1 MTKRRRDRFERS
13 KIIIPI
19 LLAGWI
25 PSVLTLIVSYTILRD
40 TLESRILRDRQ
51 TLVQLLGHV
60 VRIDLSRSSEIINY
74 YESLPEVARILSS
87 PNPAPAAQQWV
98 NSAFYSHPNVDGMF
112 LAAPDGSLL
121 GSIPTTPEL
130 VGKDFGANQWRE
142 EAAASDQPIVSS
154 VHPRFS
160 DGRLISDIVAPV
172 RAPDRMVL
180 GFVGDSVLIE
190 RIGKRLS
197 TIEFSDRFV
206 FQVLDQKGAAL
217 FANDFKPNPRATSP
231 ESSEL
236 LKQIRQSKS
245 GHFEFQNNLYS
256 SSHIESTGWVA
267 LVEQPVPVAYKPVHD
282 LLGRMTVLAA
292 WLVVLTAVF
301 AWLGSR
307 FYQRQLESK
316 QQLERQVIFNEK
328 MLANMPG
335 GIALVDPVSGRFL
348 HANDAFARMAE
359 RFGQVP
365 AVRDITEMTCDEVK
379 IAPSGAVERVL
390 NFGTPFQLIEHP
402 LKDMSGVTHFLD
414 INLLRLQGAKETVQG
429 VLYLVDDKTRDVTL
443 RQELI
448 AANAA
453 KDQFLA
459 QLSHEL
465 RSPLTPVIAM
475 VGELEAELPDS
486 EPVKGALEVVRRNV
500 ELEARLIDDLLDIT
514 RISKGK
520 LQLSFEPISI
530 HQILQRAYEI
540 CRNEIE
546 AKNLEVNF
554 ALRAAHPYVEGDP
567 ARLQQVFW
575 NLIKNSVK
583 FTPEKGRIS
592 IETLNPAPNNIEVR
606 VIDTGIGIEPQ
617 AIDKIFDAFEQGQS
631 DITRRFGGLGL
642 GLTIS
647 KTLIDAHGGH
657 IRVQSSGKNQGATFT
672 IELNTV
678 ERPIERDGHGEDLSA
693 DRKPD
698 VAVTSDRRLLLVDD
712 HYDTCLSMK
721 RMLERR
727 GYQITVAHSAE
738 QAVEK
743 VRTQEFDLLISDI
756 GLPDRSGYELMRE
769 LRLNKRLPGI
779 ALSGFGSE
787 QDVNQAREAGFAEHL
802 TKPINFERLEKTIQS
817 LLSSDS

>member
-1 MTKRRRDRFERS
+1 MTKRSRDRFEHS

-60 VRIDLSRSSEIINY
+60 VGTDLSRSSAIINY
-74 YESLPEVARILSS
+74 YETLPEVARILSS
-87 PNPAPAAQQWV
+87 PNPAPVAQQWL
-98 NSAFYSHPNVDGMF
+98 NSAFYSHPNIDGMF
-112 LAAPDGSLL
+112 LAAPDGALL
-121 GSIPTTPEL
+121 ASIPTAPEM
-130 VGKDFGANQWRE
+130 VGKDFGANHWRE
-142 EAAASDQPIVSS
+142 GAAASEQPVVSP

-160 DGRLISDIVAPV
+160 DQRLVTDIVAAV
-172 RAPDRMVL
+172 RASDGAVL
-180 GFVGDSVLIE
+180 GFVGDSVLVE
-190 RIGKRLS
+190 RIGRRLS

-206 FQVLDQKGAAL
+206 FEVLDQNGAAL
-217 FANDFKPNPRATSP
+217 FANDFKPNPRAISP
-231 ESSEL
+231 EGGEL
-236 LKQIRQSKS
+236 LNKIRQSKS
-245 GHFEFQNNLYS
+245 GHFEYQDKLYS
-256 SSHIESTGWVA
+256 FNRIESTGWVA
-267 LVEQPVPVAYKPVHD
+267 LVEQPLAVAYKPVHD

-292 WLVVLTAVF
+292 WLVGLTAVF

-316 QQLERQVIFNEK
+316 QRLEREVIFNEK

-335 GIALVDPVSGRFL
+335 GIALVDPVSRRFL

-359 RFGQVP
+359 RFGDLP
-365 AVRDITEMTCDEVK
+365 PGREITDVVCDDVT
-379 IAPSGAVERVL
+379 IAPPGAVERVL
-390 NFGTPFQLIEHP
+390 RFGTPFQLIEQP
-402 LKDMSGVTHFLD
+402 LKDKSGVTHFLD
-414 INLLRLQGAKETVQG
+414 VNLLRLQGAQETVQG
-429 VLYLVDDKTRDVTL
+429 VLYLVEDKTRDVTL

-486 EPVKGALEVVRRNV
+486 KPVTEALEVVRRNV
-500 ELEARLIDDLLDIT
+500 ELEARLIDDLLDVT

-520 LQLSFEPISI
+520 LQLSFEPICV

-546 AKNLEVNF
+546 AKNLEVIF
-554 ALRAAHPYVEGDP
+554 RLRAAHTYVNSDS
-567 ARLQQVFW
+567 ARIQQVFW

-583 FTPEKGRIS
+583 FTPEKGQIT
-592 IETLNPAPNNIEVR
+592 IETTNPAPGKIEVR
-606 VIDTGIGIEPQ
+606 VIDTGIGIEPE
-617 AIDKIFDAFEQGQS
+617 AIDKIFNAFEQGQS

-647 KTLIDAHGGH
+647 KTLIDAHGGQ
-657 IRVQSSGKNQGATFT
+657 IRVQSPGKNQGATFT
-672 IELNTV
+672 VELNTV
-678 ERPIERDGHGEDLSA
+678 EIPLERDGHREDRPV
-693 DRKPD
+693 DRKLEP
-698 VAVTSDRRLLLVDD
+698 AVSPHRRVLLVDD
-712 HYDTCLSMK
+712 HYDTCLGMK

-727 GYQITVAHSAE
+727 GYQVTVAHSAE
-738 QAVEK
+738 QAMQE

-756 GLPDRSGYELMRE
+756 GLPDRSGYDLMRE
-769 LRLNKRLPGI
+769 VRLNNHLPGI

-787 QDVNQAREAGFAEHL
+787 EDVNQAREAGFAEHL

-817 LLSSDS
+817 LLS